1 MFKSFFQEQSQEGF
15 KQAFTGQE
23 QKKLKSRFKQIAQG
37 RDHIT
42 KEDFMMMPEVSPH
55 PIINRVIDVVL
66 EETGQANRRDFEGD
80 QVEVQF
86 TKDEYDLGIE
96 WEPIPNVSEGCRIQ
110 ELHGGGKAF
119 LKKQLE
125 VEDRLIAWKYKVI
138 GDGTEQPW
146 TYVSGMEYG
155 KLQKKLK
162 SIDKQRDLGKRTQ
175 GPIHMLFLRREDESL
190 SAYHA
195 KALKDIHKAT
205 GAITD
210 SDEEEEPVTDESDS
224 NLVMEEYEVTFKQGL
239 LGFSFDNVPGNSGGC
254 MITQVKKDSQAG
266 VNGRIKK
273 NHIIKKIS
281 RSPPV
286 KGLQTRFK
294 DCSKMNYKDIEK
306 SLKHSTRPMVVVFSR
321 RVKRSRRSTILKK
334 KVEIKRRSRVYMRR
348 SHLNYN
354 CLLYDDYIN
363 ILGVL
368 SPKTPAEKKIQM
380 AFRMYDTD
388 DDGYIDEDDL
398 YCMLKEIYITHCGAM
413 GCQIS
418 DYQLEKI
425 VETCLMEMDDSD
437 DKLVDRD
444 EFQAFMGNAVTEILT
459 IAF

>member
-1 MFKSFFQEQSQEGF
+1 MGQEQSQEGF
-15 KQAFTGQE
+15 KAAFTTQE
-23 QKKLKSRFKQIAQG
+23 QKKLKNRFKEIAEG

-80 QVEVQF
+80 KIEVQF
-86 TKDEYDLGIE
+86 TKEEYDLGIE
-96 WEPIPNVSEGCRIQ
+96 WEPIPHVSEGCRIQ

-119 LKKQLE
+119 LKQQLQAG
-125 VEDRLIAWKYKVI
+125 DRLIAWKYKVL
-138 GDGTEQPW
+138 GDGSGQPW
-146 TYVSGMEYG
+146 TYVSGMENE
-155 KLQKKLK
+155 KLRKKLK
-162 SIDKQRDLGKRTQ
+162 SIDKQRDLGKRNQ
-175 GPIHMLFLRREDESL
+175 GPIHMLFLRREDENV

-195 KALKDIHKAT
+195 KALKDIHKVT
-205 GAITD
+205 GVVSD
-210 SDEEEEPVTDESDS
+210 SDEEQELVSNEEDI
-224 NLVMEEYEVTFKQGL
+224 VMEEYEVTFKQGL

-254 MITQVKKDSQAG
+254 MVTQIKKESQAG
-266 VNGRIKK
+266 ADGRIKK
-273 NHIIKKIS
+273 NHVIKKIS
-281 RSPPV
+281 KSPPV
-286 KGLQTRFK
+286 KGLETRFK
-294 DCSKMNYKDIEK
+294 DCTKMNYKDVQK
-306 SLKHSTRPMVVVFSR
+306 SLKNSTRPMVVLFSR
-321 RVKRSRRSTILKK
+321 RVKRSRRSTIVKK

-354 CLLYDDYIN
+354 CLLIEDYMN
-363 ILGVL
+363 ILGAL
-368 SPKTPAEKKIQM
+368 SPKTPPKTKIQL

-388 DDGYIDEDDL
+388 NDGYIDEDDL

-418 DYQLEKI
+418 DYQLEKM
-425 VETCLMEMDDSD
+425 VEACLMEMDDSD

-444 EFQAFMGNAVTEILT
+444 EFQAFMGDAVTEILT